1 MVYYIYIR
9 AQNTAFDYGGNGDW
23 SDGAC
28 LNMRGGLRWVV
39 GKEAGGFSRIF
50 VVACAGAAA
59 AAAVVVVVVGGGAAA
74 TAVAAAWVRD
84 PRMSSTNAAVR
95 LN

>member
-28 LNMRGGLRWVV
+28 LHMRGGLRWVV
-39 GKEAGGFSRIF
+39 GKEAENLSRIF

-59 AAAVVVVVVGGGAAA
+59 AAAAVTAL
-74 TAVAAAWVRD
+74 AVAWVVD
-84 PRMSSTNAAVR
+84 PRTSATNAAVR
-95 LN
+95 LK